1 MDDQKYCYENDEF
14 IFNFKSKEVIKKKKK
29 NFKSK
34 KKKETKKRK
43 ENEGNDKEKVDSN
56 IINNKKNNNKII
68 HKYDKYQFVK
78 NRNIIDILS
87 SKQKKSNLGLTGEQT
102 TKNSILIESEI
113 VENNNNEENTI
124 KNIYDIFNSVQTFS
138 LSNEKSFDNT
148 SSSNNNKNS
157 KINTKIK
164 NNNLINE
171 NNNNSE
177 EKTQKMQKKWEAN
190 ILNLTKKEFN
200 ENNISSEHKENNSNL
215 QSKFFFDDEVFYKN
229 IKCNCLLK
237 DKKYKNFFIENY
249 FKKDSNT
256 KSYKNFLSKPNSIKL
271 NSSEL
276 LLNNIKRKNC
286 VLSQNFRK
294 NNNISIT
301 PNNSNQSKS
310 SLNKTEYNYNENYIS
325 GNNSKRKFNSSEK
338 RKRCFVNNI
347 SNDINFKTNKS
358 MKKDLSKKKNKIKN
372 IKLKNYFGPIDIG
385 LVSLKNKEESIDD
398 IINKMNKKGF
408 ECTKMKD
415 TLIRCIKKKKVID
428 IEITKI
434 KGDFIYF
441 LAKKLH

>member
-1 MDDQKYCYENDEF
+1 MDDQKYSYENDEF
-14 IFNFKSKEVIKKKKK
+14 IFNFKSNEVVKK
-29 NFKSK
+29 NK
-34 KKKETKKRK
+34 KFIKNKKRK
-43 ENEGNDKEKVDSN
+43 ETNKKKENEGKEKEKVDGN
-56 IINNKKNNNKII
+56 IINNKKISTKII

-87 SKQKKSNLGLTGEQT
+87 SKQNKSNLGITGEQT
-102 TKNSILIESEI
+102 TKNSILIESET

-157 KINTKIK
+157 LINLKIK
-164 NNNLINE
+164 NNNLVNE
-171 NNNNSE
+171 HKNNSE
-177 EKTQKMQKKWEAN
+177 EKKQKMQKKWETN

-215 QSKFFFDDEVFYKN
+215 KSKFFFDDEVFYMN
-229 IKCNCLLK
+229 IKCNYLLK
-237 DKKYKNFFIENY
+237 DKKNKNFFIENY

-256 KSYKNFLSKPNSIKL
+256 KSYKNILSKPNSIKL

-276 LLNNIKRKNC
+276 LLNNIKKKNC
-286 VLSQNFRK
+286 VLSQNLRK

-301 PNNSNQSKS
+301 QINSNQNKS
-310 SLNKTEYNYNENYIS
+310 SLNKTENNCSENYIS
-325 GNNSKRKFNSSEK
+325 ENSRKRKFNSSEK
-338 RKRCFVNNI
+338 RKKGFVSKI
-347 SNDINFKTNKS
+347 LNDIKTNKS
-358 MKKDLSKKKNKIKN
+358 KKKDLSKKKDKIKN
-372 IKLKNYFGPIDIG
+372 IKLKNYYGPIDIG

-434 KGDFIYF
+434 KGDIIYF

>member
-14 IFNFKSKEVIKKKKK
+14 FFNFKSNEVVKKKKK
-29 NFKSK
+29 NTKSK
-34 KKKETKKRK
+34 KRKKTNKKK
-43 ENEGNDKEKVDSN
+43 ENEGKDKEKVDSN
-56 IINNKKNNNKII
+56 IINNKISNNKII

-87 SKQKKSNLGLTGEQT
+87 SKKSKSNIGLQGEQT
-102 TKNSILIESEI
+102 TKNSNLIESET

-124 KNIYDIFNSVQTFS
+124 KNIYDTFNSVQTFS
-138 LSNEKSFDNT
+138 LSNEKSIDNT
-148 SSSNNNKNS
+148 SSSNNNNITNN
-157 KINTKIK
+157 KINIK
-164 NNNLINE
+164 NNNLIDE
-171 NNNNSE
+171 YNNNSE
-177 EKTQKMQKKWEAN
+177 EKAQKMQKKWEAN

-200 ENNISSEHKENNSNL
+200 ENNISSERKENNSNL

-229 IKCNCLLK
+229 IKCNYLLK
-237 DKKYKNFFIENY
+237 DKKNKNFFIENY
-249 FKKDSNT
+249 LEKNSNT

-271 NSSEL
+271 NSSEM

-301 PNNSNQSKS
+301 PINLNQSKS
-310 SLNKTEYNYNENYIS
+310 SLNNTEYNHSENYIS
-325 GNNSKRKFNSSEK
+325 GNNSKRKFNSCEK
-338 RKRCFVNNI
+338 RKKCFVNNI
-347 SNDINFKTNKS
+347 SNDISFKSNKS
-358 MKKDLSKKKNKIKN
+358 IKKDLNKKKNKIKN

-385 LVSLKNKEESIDD
+385 LVSLKNTEESIDD

-428 IEITKI
+428 FEITKI
-434 KGDFIYF
+434 EGDFIYF